1 MAEFKSVKINKGN
14 HGWGGP
20 LTVKP
25 NKQKKYVIS
34 VTGGGIDPVA
44 QKIADL
50 TGAEVVDAFKNPVP
64 KEQTFAA
71 VIDCGGTARSG
82 VYPKMGIPTI
92 NTIAITPAGPL
103 AKFIKDTI
111 FVSGVTADDIAEA
124 ENDVKEETAETE
136 SNQDVRATKSD
147 SPEAGAGQENAK
159 ETDPVKAASK
169 STKDENFFLRLIDAV
184 GNVAGDF
191 VNTFYQA
198 GRDTIDTLIK
208 NVLPFMAFV
217 ATLVGIINYSGIGK
231 ILANI
236 LSPLAGNIFGL
247 VVLSLICALPF
258 LSPILGP
265 AGVIAAV
272 VGTLIGQ
279 QIATG
284 VVPIQLA
291 LPALFAIDSQVGADF
306 IPVGL
311 TLGEAKPETISSGAP
326 AILFSRLITAPIA
339 VLIAYGVSFLL

>member
-1 MAEFKSVKINKGN
+1 MSVKSVKVSKGN

-20 LTVKP
+20 LMVKP
-25 NKQKKYVIS
+25 DDKKKYVIS

-44 QKIADL
+44 QKIADI
-50 TGAEVVDAFKNPVP
+50 TGAQVVDAFTNPVS
-64 KEQTFAA
+64 KEETFAA
-71 VIDCGGTARSG
+71 VINCGGTARSG
-82 VYPKMGIPTI
+82 VYPKLGIPTI
-92 NTIAITPAGPL
+92 NTVAITPAGPL
-103 AKFIKDTI
+103 AKYIKDDI
-111 FVSGVTADDIAEA
+111 FVSGVTAADIEA
-124 ENDVKEETAETE
+124 TEQNSESKTRVTEDEPSKMTTTDQSEAKTTVADNIDSSNDGV
-136 SNQDVRATKSD
+136 
-147 SPEAGAGQENAK
+147 
-159 ETDPVKAASK
+159 
-169 STKDENFFLRLIDAV
+169 FLRIIDKV
-184 GNVAGDF
+184 GKVAGEF

-217 ATLVGIINYSGIGK
+217 ATLVGIINYSGIGT

-236 LSPLAGNIFGL
+236 LSPLAGNIVGL
-247 VVLSLICALPF
+247 IVLSIICALPF

-284 VVPIQLA
+284 VVPMYLA
-291 LPALFAIDSQVGADF
+291 LPALFAIDAQAGCDF

-311 TLGEAKPETISSGAP
+311 TLGEAEPETITSGTP
-326 AILFSRLITAPIA
+326 AILFSRLITAPLA
-339 VLIAYGVSFLL
+339 VLIAFGFSFMLR